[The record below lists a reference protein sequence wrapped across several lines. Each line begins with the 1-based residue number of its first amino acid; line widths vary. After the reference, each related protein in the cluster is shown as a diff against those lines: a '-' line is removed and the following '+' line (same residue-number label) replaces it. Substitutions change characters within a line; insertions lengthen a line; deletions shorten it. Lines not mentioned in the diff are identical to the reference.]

1 MSETIRVVLG
11 ISRRLNDLPEAE
23 PEPDPERDSQLEAAS
38 ERLRTLLAAQKSWAE
53 EMERLAELVSR
64 RPDLY
69 PIRVPADQMP
79 DPDEFR
85 HDGGTACWQIPG
97 TPYKLAF
104 IRSQRG
110 WGVYDSTG
118 VLYDIGHLDNLDRM
132 VADLSG

>member
-11 ISRRLNDLPEAE
+11 ISRRLHDLPE
-23 PEPDPERDSQLEAAS
+23 PQPQPDPERDAAFEAAS
-38 ERLRTLLAAQKSWAE
+38 ARLRTLLAAQKSWAA

-69 PIRVPADQMP
+69 PIRVPANQMP

-97 TPYKLAF
+97 TPYMLAF
-104 IRSQRG
+104 MRSQRG
-110 WGVYDSTG
+110 WGVYDSSG
-118 VLYDIGHLDNLDRM
+118 ILYDIGHLDNLARM
-132 VADLSG
+132 VEDLSG